1 MSARRRD
8 RIAAAFVIVV
18 ALLAAGSA
26 GAHFVLD
33 ANGPPAQAQQGP
45 SADRSVAVAW
55 MADQVSRTVAVSCDP
70 AMCAALRQHGFRDL
84 MELTS
89 GGTTLLRSAVVVA
102 TSVIRQEVGGAL
114 TSVYAPDVIAR
125 FGTGAGQI
133 DIRTVAQHGAAK
145 YRQQLS
151 ADERD
156 RRESG
161 SELLTSTRIVIAPV
175 ARVQLTSGQVD
186 SRVLVTIAALAGQ
199 RPVKILAFGDSGP
212 GAATGPSPL
221 RSVDV
226 TQVPGGKQLT
236 SAAFVRTTLGF
247 LRAQQQPYYAS
258 WVDRIPLP
266 DGGTAVRVIFSAPSP
281 LGLLGSPASPA
292 GG

>member
-1 MSARRRD
+1 
-8 RIAAAFVIVV
+8 
-18 ALLAAGSA
+18 
-26 GAHFVLD
+26 
-33 ANGPPAQAQQGP
+33 
-45 SADRSVAVAW
+45 
-55 MADQVSRTVAVSCDP
+55 
-70 AMCAALRQHGFRDL
+70 

-102 TSVIRQEVGGAL
+102 TSAIRQEVGGAL

-133 DIRTVAQHGAAK
+133 DIRTVAQDGAAK

-151 ADERD
+151 ADQRE

-236 SAAFVRTTLGF
+236 SAAVRAHDPG
-247 LRAQQQPYYAS
+247 RS
-258 WVDRIPLP
+258 
-266 DGGTAVRVIFSAPSP
+266 
-281 LGLLGSPASPA
+281 
-292 GG
+292 